1 MKKKFVVAIVLSTVG
16 LLFGGLLYVGISSF
30 PELLQSEKA
39 IKAEEERAT
48 LNNHVVNI
56 EEDNEESSAVFDN
69 VSYVPSS
76 IGDSESSYVESNVS
90 VTSTASVEKH
100 TRELIL
106 LEFQPIEYEDICLD
120 YTIKDTF
127 VAEPIESVVEEPVV
141 SNEHVSYSS
150 FEKDDVQL
158 ETIKVKKNIVNKNQS
173 VRSNQAVVET
183 SLLVIGAVDIFSM
196 ILIHRRKHLFR

>member
-56 EEDNEESSAVFDN
+56 EEDNEESSAVFDS
-69 VSYVPSS
+69 VSYVSSS